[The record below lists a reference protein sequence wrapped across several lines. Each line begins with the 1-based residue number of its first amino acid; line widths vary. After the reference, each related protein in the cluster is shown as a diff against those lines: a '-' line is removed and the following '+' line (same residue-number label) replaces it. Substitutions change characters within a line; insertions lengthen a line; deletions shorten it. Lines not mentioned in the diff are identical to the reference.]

1 MLLILE
7 NVFFSHLNSCI
18 YFMCIHKVT
27 SDACMRKTNVSGKVF
42 PVSVYVEQSV
52 CIVNSAGV
60 AERQSLC
67 LIACELQMTYLS
79 LLQRVVYF

>member
-1 MLLILE
+1 MLLIVE

-18 YFMCIHKVT
+18 YFMCIHKGT
-27 SDACMRKTNVSGKVF
+27 SDEGMRKSSVSGRAF

-52 CIVNSAGV
+52 CVVNSAGV
-60 AERQSLC
+60 VERRSLS
-67 LIACELQMTYLS
+67 LIVCEEQMTYLS